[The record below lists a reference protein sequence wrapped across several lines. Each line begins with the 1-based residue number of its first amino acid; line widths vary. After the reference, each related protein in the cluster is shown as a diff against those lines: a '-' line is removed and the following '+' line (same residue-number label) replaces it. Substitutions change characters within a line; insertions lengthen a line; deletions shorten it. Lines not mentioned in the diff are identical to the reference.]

1 MGQWM
6 NGYLERLYENR
17 RENLEGGGKERIAV
31 QHGLGKLTAR
41 ERIERLADPGSFEEI
56 GSRIREFRVGLAG
69 KERPSPSDGVVMG
82 TAQVNGQTVMLYAL
96 DFTVMSGSLG
106 DQGVWK
112 MAELV
117 QMAGQEQVPIIG
129 IFDSAGSRISFKGGY
144 VGLHGLGRL
153 VRNYCLYSGVIP
165 RISLLLGPCTGPL
178 AQVPVLSDFLI
189 MNRHSAFLWL
199 GGEKHSG
206 EAGGA
211 DFHMEKSG
219 QCDLVAEDDEE
230 AISLARRL
238 LSFIPQ
244 NCWKKPVP
252 LKSEDDPE
260 RREESLL
267 EVMPDDP
274 KFPYDMHE
282 VIDLIVDDGEFFEMK
297 ADFAPNM
304 IVGFARFDGMV
315 AGIAASNPD
324 ELSGIM
330 EPDSSDKYDRFIMFL
345 DAFNIPLIT
354 ISDTPAFPPGDRWER
369 MGVIRHGAKNL
380 HGYSHLTNPKV
391 SLVLRRS
398 YGGSNIVLGCS
409 KMGPDFIYGW
419 PTTEFAPTG
428 PESIVQ
434 AVFHKELAKAKEEG
448 NYDQVYNFFLSILKE
463 QFSVLNMGKLFT
475 TYYTVH
481 EIIDPRETRPR
492 IIQALRATVD
502 KSEKVPEKRRFI
514 KPA

>member
-1 MGQWM
+1 
-6 NGYLERLYENR
+6 
-17 RENLEGGGKERIAV
+17 
-31 QHGLGKLTAR
+31 
-41 ERIERLADPGSFEEI
+41 
-56 GSRIREFRVGLAG
+56 
-69 KERPSPSDGVVMG
+69 
-82 TAQVNGQTVMLYAL
+82 
-96 DFTVMSGSLG
+96 
-106 DQGVWK
+106 
-112 MAELV
+112 
-117 QMAGQEQVPIIG
+117 
-129 IFDSAGSRISFKGGY
+129 
-144 VGLHGLGRL
+144 
-153 VRNYCLYSGVIP
+153 
-165 RISLLLGPCTGPL
+165 
-178 AQVPVLSDFLI
+178 
-189 MNRHSAFLWL
+189 
-199 GGEKHSG
+199 
-206 EAGGA
+206 
-211 DFHMEKSG
+211 
-219 QCDLVAEDDEE
+219 
-230 AISLARRL
+230 
-238 LSFIPQ
+238 
-244 NCWKKPVP
+244 
-252 LKSEDDPE
+252 
-260 RREESLL
+260 
-267 EVMPDDP
+267 
-274 KFPYDMHE
+274 
-282 VIDLIVDDGEFFEMK
+282 
-297 ADFAPNM
+297 
-304 IVGFARFDGMV
+304 
-315 AGIAASNPD
+315 
-324 ELSGIM
+324 
-330 EPDSSDKYDRFIMFL
+330 MFL

>member
-17 RENLEGGGKERIAV
+17 RENVEGGGKERIKV

-56 GSRIREFRVGLAG
+56 GSRVREFRVGLAG
-69 KERPSPSDGVVMG
+69 KESPSPSDGVVMG
-82 TAQVNGQTVMLYAL
+82 TAKVNGGTVMIYAL

-112 MAELV
+112 IAELV

-129 IFDSAGSRISFKGGY
+129 LFDSAGSRISFKNGF
-144 VGLHGLGRL
+144 VGLHGMGRL

-165 RISLLLGPCTGPL
+165 RIALLLGPCTGPL

-189 MNRHSAFLWL
+189 MNRNTAFLWL
-199 GGEKHSG
+199 GGEKKTA
-206 EAGGA
+206 EAGSA
-211 DFHMEKSG
+211 EFHMEKSG
-219 QCDLVAEDDEE
+219 QCDLIADTDEE
-230 AISLARRL
+230 AILAARRIL
-238 LSFIPQ
+238 GFIPQ
-244 NCWKKPVP
+244 NCWKKTVIIP
-252 LKSEDDPE
+252 SDDDPE
-260 RREESLL
+260 RREEALL
-267 EVMPDDP
+267 DVMPDDP

-282 VIDLIVDDGEFFEMK
+282 VIDLIVDDGEFFELK
-297 ADFAPNM
+297 EDYAPNL
-304 IVGFARFDGMV
+304 IIGFARFDGMV

-345 DAFNIPLIT
+345 DAFNIPLVT

-391 SLVLRRS
+391 TLVLRRS

-419 PTTEFAPTG
+419 PPVEFAPTG

-434 AVFHKELAKAKEEG
+434 AVFHKELTKAKEEG

-463 QFSVLNMGKLFT
+463 QFSVFNMGKLFT

>member
-17 RENLEGGGKERIAV
+17 RENVEGGGKERIGV

-56 GSRIREFRVGLAG
+56 GSRVREFRVGLAG
-69 KERPSPSDGVVMG
+69 KESPSPSDGVVMG
-82 TAQVNGQTVMLYAL
+82 TAKVNGGTVMIYAL

-112 MAELV
+112 IAELV

-129 IFDSAGSRISFKGGY
+129 LFDSAGSRISFKNGF
-144 VGLHGLGRL
+144 VGLHGMGRL

-165 RISLLLGPCTGPL
+165 RIALLLGPCTGPL

-189 MNRHSAFLWL
+189 MNRNNAFLWL
-199 GGEKHSG
+199 GGEKMTA
-206 EAGGA
+206 EAGSA
-211 DFHMEKSG
+211 EFHMEKSG
-219 QCDLVAEDDEE
+219 QCDLIADTDEE
-230 AISLARRL
+230 AILAARRIL
-238 LSFIPQ
+238 GFIPQ
-244 NCWKKPVP
+244 NCWKKTVIIP
-252 LKSEDDPE
+252 SDDDPE
-260 RREESLL
+260 RREEALL
-267 EVMPDDP
+267 DVMPDDP

-282 VIDLIVDDGEFFEMK
+282 VIDLIVDDGEFFELK
-297 ADFAPNM
+297 EDYAPNL
-304 IVGFARFDGMV
+304 IIGFARFDGMV

-345 DAFNIPLIT
+345 DAFNIPLVT

-391 SLVLRRS
+391 TLVLRRS

-419 PTTEFAPTG
+419 PPVEFAPTG

-434 AVFHKELAKAKEEG
+434 AVFHKELTKAREEG

-463 QFSVLNMGKLFT
+463 QFSVFNMGKLFT

>member
-41 ERIERLADPGSFEEI
+41 ERIDRLADPGSFEEI
-56 GSRIREFRVGLAG
+56 GSRVREFRVGLAG

-82 TAQVNGQTVMLYAL
+82 TAQVNGQTVMVYAL

-129 IFDSAGSRISFKGGY
+129 LFDSAGSRIGFKGGY

-199 GGEKHSG
+199 GGEKHSE

-219 QCDLVAEDDEE
+219 QCDLVAENDEE

-252 LKSEDDPE
+252 LKSDDDPE

-282 VIDLIVDDGEFFEMK
+282 VIDLIVDDGEFFELK
-297 ADFAPNM
+297 VDFAPNM
-304 IVGFARFDGMV
+304 IIGLARFDGMV